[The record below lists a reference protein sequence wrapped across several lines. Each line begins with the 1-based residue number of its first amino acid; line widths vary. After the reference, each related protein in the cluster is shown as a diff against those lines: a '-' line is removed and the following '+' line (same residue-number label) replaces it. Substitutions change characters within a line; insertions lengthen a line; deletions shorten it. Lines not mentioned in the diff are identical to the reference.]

1 MEKKRSVECLLM
13 VCMVLGVIGVFA
25 RECRADNAAFKQC
38 YGICFVS
45 CVLTTSN
52 TTFGCAAQCLKDC
65 ILTTPSMHES
75 STPSMHTLMNTD
87 NFCKLGCAT
96 SLCTHISTK
105 HDPAD
110 ATSFKQCYG
119 ICFIT
124 CVLTSANTTFGCAAE
139 CLKDCILTPPPIHT
153 LMDTNN
159 FCKLGCATSLCTHF
173 STKHDPAA
181 EKVEGCVNSCSE
193 TCIKS

>member
-1 MEKKRSVECLLM
+1 MERRRSVECLLM
-13 VCMVLGVIGVFA
+13 VCLVLGVIV
-25 RECRADNAAFKQC
+25 EDCR
-38 YGICFVS
+38 
-45 CVLTTSN
+45 
-52 TTFGCAAQCLKDC
+52 
-65 ILTTPSMHES
+65 
-75 STPSMHTLMNTD
+75 
-87 NFCKLGCAT
+87 
-96 SLCTHISTK
+96 
-105 HDPAD
+105 AD

-153 LMDTNN
+153 LMDTHN

-193 TCIKS
+193 TCIKG